1 MTQKLFKKVL
11 EFERNFISISWEP
24 IEGKEVKDVYV
35 IGSFTN
41 PPWEKKVELDYCPLR
56 GIFVKYM
63 SNLNEGTYLI
73 KFVVDG
79 EYKCNPNFT
88 TITDAQGHFNNI
100 IKIEYEY
107 SDQPANS

>member
-1 MTQKLFKKVL
+1 
-11 EFERNFISISWEP
+11 
-24 IEGKEVKDVYV
+24 
-35 IGSFTN
+35 
-41 PPWEKKVELDYCPLR
+41 
-56 GIFVKYM
+56 M